1 MFGGGG
7 GVNPRKLQQMMEQMG
22 IEMNEI
28 DAVDVEIRTE
38 SGEVLYFDTPEVT
51 RMDAQGQ
58 RTFQIVG
65 EPETREGESSTDAGG
80 ADIPDEDV
88 ELVAERTGESQDAAR
103 EALEATDGDLAEAIA
118 RLS

>member
-1 MFGGGG
+1 MFGGG

-22 IEMNEI
+22 IEMDEI
-28 DAVDVEIRTE
+28 DAVEVEIHTE
-38 SGEVLYFDTPEVT
+38 SGDVLYFDSPEVT

-65 EPETREGESSTDAGG
+65 EPEAREGGGGGGGDAH
-80 ADIPDEDV
+80 AIPEDDI
-88 ELVAERTGESQDAAR
+88 ELVVERTGESTEAAR